1 MNMYMIADKR
11 WGIARGGRP
20 LVSIPAEHRSMLED
34 VAGGVVIYGQEY
46 IQDLPG
52 QQPIRGCTNLIF
64 AEGGNISVKGA
75 KVFADIESLR
85 KEAEKYP
92 TETVFIINNEK
103 LYKEFFKDTEVIH
116 VAKLEAG
123 YSADSFFEDLDEHP
137 DFELVADSDE
147 QYCFDIVYNFLR
159 YEKVHKK

>member
-20 LVSIPAEHRSMLED
+20 LVSIPAEHRSMLTD

-64 AEGGNISVKGA
+64 TEGGNISVKGA
-75 KVFADIESLR
+75 KIFSDIASLR

-92 TETVFIINNEK
+92 SEQVFIINNER
-103 LYKEFFKDTEVIH
+103 LYREFFKDTDVIH
-116 VAKLEAG
+116 VAKLESG
-123 YSADSFFEDLDEHP
+123 YSADSFFEDLDAHP

-147 QYCFDIVYNFLR
+147 QYCFDIVYNFMR
-159 YEKVHKK
+159 YERVHK